1 MDTNTAAWMR
11 DALAEHH
18 SAGEYVLQSARM
30 VGDEDDH
37 AIWRRSRGAWRD
49 SLAGTLSRAF
59 PGERRADV
67 LNVQMSTAPTGWKQ
81 LYEAEVRAVQAG
93 LELLEELAE
102 EAQEAQRPL
111 EFAVTA

>member
-1 MDTNTAAWMR
+1 MR

-37 AIWRRSRGAWRD
+37 EIWRRSRCSWCEG
-49 SLAGTLSRAF
+49 LADTLSRAF

-67 LNVQMSTAPTGWKQ
+67 LSVQMSQAPTGWKQ
-81 LYEAEVRAVQAG
+81 LYEAEIRTVQAG
-93 LELLEELAE
+93 LALLDALAE
-102 EAQEAQRPL
+102 EAHRPL
-111 EFAVTA
+111 AMTMAMA